1 MIRRFLTVM
10 TAILTASSTGGVPVK
25 LTGPK

>member
-1 MIRRFLTVM
+1 MIRGLRTVT
-10 TAILTASSTGGVPVK
+10 TAILTASSAGGVPVK